1 MVRLEEIWTLTSQT
15 SFQVDR
21 EIRWTLTL
29 TNKPQVGLKIG
40 IKAYYYNFSYTKAKT
55 TSEGKQKCKKIGMTA
70 LVVIEI
76 HEFFD
81 TNECSLINL

>member
-29 TNKPQVGLKIG
+29 MDKPQVGFKIG

-55 TSEGKQKCKKIGMTA
+55 ASEGKQKCKKIGMTV
-70 LVVIEI
+70 LVVIGI
-76 HEFFD
+76 HEFFY

>member
-1 MVRLEEIWTLTSQT
+1 MVRIEEIWTLTSQT
-15 SFQVDR
+15 SFQVDW
-21 EIRWTLTL
+21 EITWTLTL
-29 TNKPQVGLKIG
+29 TNKPRVGFKIG
-40 IKAYYYNFSYTKAKT
+40 IKAYHYNFSYTKAKT
-55 TSEGKQKCKKIGMTA
+55 ASEGNQKRKKIGMTA

>member
-29 TNKPQVGLKIG
+29 TNKPQVGFKIG
-40 IKAYYYNFSYTKAKT
+40 IKAYYYNFLYTNFTYAIVRMHFL
-55 TSEGKQKCKKIGMTA
+55 TSSSSVSTESRPQ
-70 LVVIEI
+70 
-76 HEFFD
+76 D
-81 TNECSLINL
+81 SLS